1 MNRRKLENTI
11 QTIGILGKKLLAIV
25 SFLLAGSLLI
35 QMPSAY
41 QAAVHL
47 KSKGISTTGTVVKII
62 GKEHYIHQTFGGY
75 YVTRFNST
83 IRFKT
88 KKGETIEFTAGDV
101 CDLESP
107 QLGKIDRS
115 ACKGTE
121 FPVLYDPDN
130 PHTAKINTG
139 STLAGSLLPYTFF
152 VLLFV
157 LIFGSA
163 GIALWTD
170 ER

>member
-11 QTIGILGKKLLAIV
+11 QTIGILGKKLLGIV

-41 QAAVHL
+41 QAAVDL

-62 GKEHYIHQTFGGY
+62 GKEHFIPQTFGGY

-88 KKGETIEFTAGDV
+88 KKGEIIEFIAGDV
-101 CDLESP
+101 CDLES
-107 QLGKIDRS
+107 GKLDKKDRS

-130 PHTAKINTG
+130 PHTAEINTG
-139 STLAGSLLPYTFF
+139 STPAGSLAPYAFF
-152 VLLFV
+152 ALLFGLTGIV
-157 LIFGSA
+157 L
-163 GIALWTD
+163 WRD
-170 ER
+170 EC